1 MMGEDKA
8 LEYWYYQIFGLESL
22 KKDNDAK
29 KAEEDEELADMVMLT
44 QKCESTDGNS
54 TFMETTLVSM
64 CDKNLPYSIVL
75 HL

>member
-1 MMGEDKA
+1 MGEDKA

-54 TFMETTLVSM
+54 TFMETTLVSISTNEPM
-64 CDKNLPYSIVL
+64 PTT
-75 HL
+75 